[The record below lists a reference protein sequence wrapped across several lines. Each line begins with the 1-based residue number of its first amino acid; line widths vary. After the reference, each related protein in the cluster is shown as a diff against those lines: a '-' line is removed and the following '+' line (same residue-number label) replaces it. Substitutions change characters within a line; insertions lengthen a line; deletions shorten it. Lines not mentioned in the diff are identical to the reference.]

1 MKHWFNEK
9 YTHIALY
16 VWGVVLASLLFLF
29 AVLNLDQIFSF
40 LGFLFFSARS
50 VVFGVLLALTL
61 FPLCTRLEKLLD
73 DRVLRGRGK
82 RFMRPLGVTLTFI
95 ILLIVITIIVV
106 SILPMINQNYNEL
119 TQTIEGYISSAVTT
133 LEENELVYNIFR
145 ALTGV
150 TGGNANEIIEEL
162 IDRYSDLFSNLANS
176 LISFLFN
183 LVYSAADVLIALI
196 LAFYFLLSRD
206 RIRGLFRKLV
216 VAIFPRHFLLQSARV
231 FRAGYTNLIE
241 FFSTRILCSFILGV
255 LCYFFAWLMGVPFY
269 PLLSLIA
276 MVLNIFPVL
285 GPIAATLLCALVVF
299 LLKPPVALPFLL
311 LFIALN
317 VLEQFLVEKYLLS
330 KRLRPNVALALVLVI
345 VAYLIGGAWAVVL
358 VIPLFV
364 TVQNEAQIFLARR
377 LTKKGYSPDTGDY
390 ISPEGAE
397 IYMESPADEQVETEE
412 KEPPSEDTN
421 E

>member
-1 MKHWFNEK
+1 MKRWFNEK

-16 VWGVVLASLLFLF
+16 VLGVVLASLLFLF
-29 AVLNLDQIFSF
+29 AVLNLNRIFSF
-40 LGFLFFSARS
+40 LGFLLFSARS

-61 FPLCTRLEKLLD
+61 FPLCRLMEKLLD
-73 DRVLRGRGK
+73 GRVLRGRGK
-82 RFMRPLGVTLTFI
+82 RFVRPLGVTLTFI
-95 ILLIVITIIVV
+95 ILLIVIMIIVV

-119 TQTIEGYISSAVTT
+119 TQTIEGYISGAVST
-133 LEENELVYNIFR
+133 LEGNELVYNIFR

-162 IDRYSDLFSNLANS
+162 IDRYSEVFNNLANS

-206 RIRGLFRKLV
+206 RIRGLFRKLI
-216 VAIFPRHFLLQSARV
+216 VAIFPRHFLLQSTRV

-241 FFSTRILCSFILGV
+241 FFSTRLLCSFVLGV

-276 MVLNIFPVL
+276 MVLNVFPVL
-285 GPIAATLLCALVVF
+285 GPIAATLLCTLIVF
-299 LLKPPVALPFLL
+299 LLKPPVAFPFLL

-358 VIPLFV
+358 VIPVFV
-364 TVQNEAQIFLARR
+364 TVQNEVQIFLARR
-377 LTKKGYSPDTGDY
+377 LTKKGYSLDTGDY

-397 IYMESPADEQVETEE
+397 IYMDPAAEEPTDKNSENPPREETGE
-412 KEPPSEDTN
+412 
-421 E
+421 